1 MNFSASNLVDVIDT
15 SGYSWGPNAS
25 PKGEEGSEKLLRNV
39 SGGGLIDIFISSPAM
54 LHQNLGLTERH
65 VQLMHQTVKEF
76 VIAPGFRHLVLGR
89 IRAEVTEEN
98 GHSFI
103 SKYLL
108 ALPDDDSAPAKQ
120 QAPERLLWH
129 MRQAEHTTGT
139 SQYDHLYKRLKS
151 VELRYGITDPASFA
165 VKSGLLL
172 LLEDTYKHNPG
183 CVQIS
188 GDRLLNSLVCGMQ
201 GDLLPEV
208 VFKVAESLAS
218 KGWVV
223 GPNGYSNLESLLGGM
238 FLSKDHNI
246 KQDRPDPCYARV
258 ALLVLDR
265 LKKIDVMIPW
275 KTSPS
280 ESYYLGAMIH
290 LATPVIAARLLARG
304 ASPNALTYGPKKL
317 SPLDHIIHS
326 TSVHPPSV
334 SYLYGLAHILLRYG
348 GKPYTTTGKEWGV
361 FLMHLS
367 MHGFDVD
374 SDLWHP
380 YPLGHGSPELG
391 GSAGTMNISPP
402 RQYLAYSP
410 YSQTAQRVRLVEL
423 VPQHMKGRQRRRK
436 CGMSGRG

>member
-1 MNFSASNLVDVIDT
+1 
-15 SGYSWGPNAS
+15 
-25 PKGEEGSEKLLRNV
+25 
-39 SGGGLIDIFISSPAM
+39 
-54 LHQNLGLTERH
+54 
-65 VQLMHQTVKEF
+65 
-76 VIAPGFRHLVLGR
+76 
-89 IRAEVTEEN
+89 
-98 GHSFI
+98 
-103 SKYLL
+103 
-108 ALPDDDSAPAKQ
+108 
-120 QAPERLLWH
+120 
-129 MRQAEHTTGT
+129 
-139 SQYDHLYKRLKS
+139 
-151 VELRYGITDPASFA
+151 
-165 VKSGLLL
+165 
-172 LLEDTYKHNPG
+172 
-183 CVQIS
+183 
-188 GDRLLNSLVCGMQ
+188 
-201 GDLLPEV
+201 
-208 VFKVAESLAS
+208 
-218 KGWVV
+218 
-223 GPNGYSNLESLLGGM
+223 
-238 FLSKDHNI
+238 
-246 KQDRPDPCYARV
+246 
-258 ALLVLDR
+258 
-265 LKKIDVMIPW
+265 
-275 KTSPS
+275 
-280 ESYYLGAMIH
+280 MIH

-436 CGMSGRG
+436 CGVSGRG